1 MFNFWLWL
9 LDILGTLEMILR
21 FMFQLIF
28 WLGVIFL
35 LILWL
40 KGSRGYEEELK
51 EIEEFAYREKLKA
64 KDKKRGLNNGVVS
77 SRCSKKRS
85 NGGSG
90 SDNLFFD
97 QEREINK

>member
-1 MFNFWLWL
+1 
-9 LDILGTLEMILR
+9 MILR

-64 KDKKRGLNNGVVS
+64 KAKKRGI
-77 SRCSKKRS
+77 K
-85 NGGSG
+85 
-90 SDNLFFD
+90 
-97 QEREINK
+97 

>member
-40 KGSRGYEEELK
+40 KGSNGYEEGQRQFEEDNFLGQYYGKKVGTRLK
-51 EIEEFAYREKLKA
+51 N
-64 KDKKRGLNNGVVS
+64 KKV
-77 SRCSKKRS
+77 KRY
-85 NGGSG
+85 
-90 SDNLFFD
+90 F
-97 QEREINK
+97 K